1 MEWAGQVTSR
11 DATCCR
17 WAALVRWLV
26 LPHSV
31 IRSASFEARAR
42 QRRGYF
48 IFRSKMDLRRLNFFL
63 LLLANAVFA
72 SLQSKQQVLLD
83 MRSSGGELG
92 WLTLPYEN
100 GWEIVQTVVNSS
112 LFYTYSVCNIES
124 NEQDNWLRT
133 TFIQRR
139 PGTTRVSVELRFI
152 VRDCNSF
159 GGSSVS
165 CKETFNFFI
174 YETDADVGTNFRKG
188 QFRKLATIAPDEVT
202 RDQTLLVNTETRTVG
217 PLSRKGFYLAFQD
230 MGACVGL
237 LSVRVYYKTC
247 PATVQSLASFPE
259 TVADAWREVEG
270 ACVEN
275 AVSQATPR
283 IYCTAEGE
291 WVVPVGQCQ
300 CLAGY
305 ETTGE
310 ACQECKPGY
319 FKASVSASLCLPCP
333 ANTKPSLVGATR
345 CECEDGFFRSPSDTP
360 TSPCSAPPSAP
371 RELTATTLSADG
383 RLQLAWSPP
392 LITGGRADLTYSV
405 LCELCDSVSCAPC
418 GEKVR
423 FEPGPADLRDAAVVV
438 CDLDS
443 HLNYT
448 FTVETHSGVSQYGV
462 ARPTATITT
471 ALDYTD
477 PPKVTLIH
485 LDDRGPTSL
494 SLSWTLS
501 RRPPA
506 HISHRYELMYRRK
519 DGDGERDVTTYTVLI
534 LDKSSV
540 HINDLT
546 PDTTYLFRV
555 QPLGP
560 EGIAGSYSTEYE
572 FHTPPIA
579 ESQIQSPSTMVMGAV
594 AGVAVVLLIVVAVL
608 LLRKRRL
615 RSRRRGGPEDPYFS
629 SDQLKPLKTY
639 VDPHMYEDPNIAIQ
653 KFVTEIDPN
662 AIGKQKVIGV
672 GECLDRLAVGVEIET
687 TSGGDAVSCSVRP
700 PGEFGEVFRGVMKSP
715 SRGEVA
721 VAIKTLKPGYSEKQR
736 QDFLSEASIMG
747 QFSHPNIIRLEG
759 VVTKFKHAMIVTE
772 YMENGALDLYLKDR
786 DGEIPA
792 YQLGGML
799 RGIAAGMKYL
809 SDMNYVHRD
818 LAARNVL
825 VNSDLECKV
834 SDFGLSRV
842 LEDDAEGTYTTKGGK
857 IPIRWTAPEAI
868 AYRKFTSASDVWSYG
883 IVMWEVMAFGERPY
897 WDMSNHEV
905 MKAINEAFRLP
916 APMDCPSAIYQ
927 LMLQCWQHDRSK
939 RPRFSDIVNILDKLL
954 QSPESLSTIADFDPR
969 VSIRL
974 PSTSGCDGTMFRS
987 VPEWLESI
995 KMSQYNESFARA
1007 GVSTME
1013 QVLALR
1019 PEDIRNIGVRLPGH
1033 MKRIV
1038 YSILGLKDEC
1048 SSLSVF
1054 AV

>member
-1 MEWAGQVTSR
+1 ME
-11 DATCCR
+11 
-17 WAALVRWLV
+17 
-26 LPHSV
+26 
-31 IRSASFEARAR
+31 
-42 QRRGYF
+42 
-48 IFRSKMDLRRLNFFL
+48 LRRVNVFL
-63 LLLANAVFA
+63 FLFINQVFT
-72 SLQSKQQVLLD
+72 SLQSKEQVLLD
-83 MRSSGGELG
+83 MSASGSELG
-92 WLTLPYEN
+92 WLTLPHEN
-100 GWEIVQTVVNSS
+100 GWEIVQTVVNGS
-112 LFYTYSVCNIES
+112 LFYTYSVCSIDS
-124 NEQDNWLRT
+124 TEQDNWLRT

-139 PGTTRVSVELRFI
+139 PGTTRVSVELRFV
-152 VRDCNSF
+152 VRDCNTF
-159 GGSSVS
+159 EGASVA
-165 CKETFNFFI
+165 CKETFNLFI
-174 YETDADVGTNFRKG
+174 SEADADVGTNFRKA
-188 QFRKLATIAPDEVT
+188 QFRKVATIAPDEVT
-202 RDQTLLVNTETRTVG
+202 RGRVLKVNTETRTVG
-217 PLSRKGFYLAFQD
+217 PLSRRGFYLAFQD
-230 MGACVGL
+230 MGACVAL

-247 PATVQSLASFPE
+247 PSTVQSLAAFPE
-259 TVADAWREVEG
+259 TVADALREVEG

-283 IYCTAEGE
+283 IYCTADGE

-305 ETTGE
+305 ETTGDS
-310 ACQECKPGY
+310 CQACKPGY
-319 FKASVSASLCLPCP
+319 FKPSVSGQFCQVCP
-333 ANTKPSLVGATR
+333 ANTKPSTAGASECQ
-345 CECEDGFFRSPSDTP
+345 CEEGFFRSPSDPP
-360 TSPCSAPPSAP
+360 TSACSAPPSAP
-371 RELTATTLSADG
+371 RDLTSTTLSAEG
-383 RLQLAWSPP
+383 RLQLSWSPP
-392 LITGGRADLTYSV
+392 LVTGGRSDLTYSV
-405 LCELCDSVSCAPC
+405 VCEHCDGALCVPC
-418 GEKVR
+418 GEKIR
-423 FEPGPADLRDAAVVV
+423 FESGPTDLQDTTVVV
-438 CDLDS
+438 GDLDS

-448 FTVETHSGVSQYGV
+448 FTVEAHSGVSQFGTE
-462 ARPTATITT
+462 RPTASITT

-485 LDDRGPTSL
+485 LDDRGPNSL

-506 HISHRYELMYRRK
+506 HINHRYELMYRRK
-519 DGDGERDVTTYTVLI
+519 DDNDERDVTTYTVLI
-534 LDKSSV
+534 LEKSSV
-540 HINDLT
+540 QINDLT
-546 PDTTYLFRV
+546 PDTTYMFRV
-555 QPLGP
+555 QAMSP
-560 EGIAGSYSTEYE
+560 EGNPGSYSVEHE
-572 FHTPPIA
+572 FHTSSLA
-579 ESQIQSPSTMVMGAV
+579 ESQIQNNSTMVMGAV
-594 AGVAVVLLIVVAVL
+594 FGVGVILLVVVAVL

-615 RSRRRGGPEDPYFS
+615 NSRGRGGPEDPYFS
-629 SDQLKPLKTY
+629 TDQLKPLKTY

-653 KFVTEIDPN
+653 KFVTEIDPS
-662 AIGKQKVIGV
+662 AISKQKVIGV
-672 GECLDRLAVGVEIET
+672 
-687 TSGGDAVSCSVRP
+687 
-700 PGEFGEVFRGVMKSP
+700 GEFGEVFRGVMKTP
-715 SRGEVA
+715 GRGEAA

-759 VVTKFKHAMIVTE
+759 VVTKFKHPMIVTE
-772 YMENGALDLYLKDR
+772 YMENGALDTYLKGR
-786 DGEIPA
+786 DGEIPS
-792 YQLGGML
+792 YQLVGML

-809 SDMNYVHRD
+809 SDMSYVHRD

-825 VNSDLECKV
+825 VNSNLECKV

-842 LEDDAEGTYTTKGGK
+842 LEDDAEGTYTTRGGK

-868 AYRKFTSASDVWSYG
+868 AYRKFASASDVWSFG

-954 QSPESLSTIADFDPR
+954 RNPESLKTIADFDPR

-995 KMSQYNESFARA
+995 KMSQYNESFSRA
-1007 GVSTME
+1007 GITSME

-1019 PEDIRNIGVRLPGH
+1019 HEDIRNIGVRLPGH
-1033 MKRIV
+1033 MKRIA
-1038 YSILGLKDEC
+1038 YSILGLKDET

>member
-1 MEWAGQVTSR
+1 ME
-11 DATCCR
+11 
-17 WAALVRWLV
+17 
-26 LPHSV
+26 
-31 IRSASFEARAR
+31 
-42 QRRGYF
+42 
-48 IFRSKMDLRRLNFFL
+48 LRRVNILFFL
-63 LLLANAVFA
+63 FINQVFT
-72 SLQSKQQVLLD
+72 SLQSKEQVLLD
-83 MRSSGGELG
+83 MRTSGSELG

-100 GWEIVQTVVNSS
+100 GWEIVQTVVNGS
-112 LFYTYSVCNIES
+112 LLYTYSVCSIDS
-124 NEQDNWLRT
+124 SEQDNWLRT

-139 PGTTRVSVELRFI
+139 PGTSRVSVELRFV
-152 VRDCNSF
+152 VRDCNTF
-159 GGSSVS
+159 EGASVA
-165 CKETFNFFI
+165 CKETFNLYI
-174 YETDADVGTNFRKG
+174 SEADADVGTNFRKG
-188 QFRKLATIAPDEVT
+188 QFRKVATIAPDEVT
-202 RDQTLLVNTETRTVG
+202 RGRVLKVNTETRTVG
-217 PLSRKGFYLAFQD
+217 PLSRRGFYLAFQD
-230 MGACVGL
+230 MGACVAL

-247 PATVQSLASFPE
+247 PSTVQSLATFPE
-259 TVADAWREVEG
+259 TVADALREVEG

-275 AVSQATPR
+275 AISQTTPR
-283 IYCTAEGE
+283 IYCSAEGE

-305 ETTGE
+305 ETTGDS
-310 ACQECKPGY
+310 CQACKPGY
-319 FKASVSASLCLPCP
+319 FKPSVSSQFCQVCP
-333 ANTKPSLVGATR
+333 GNTKPSAAGATE
-345 CECEDGFFRSPSDTP
+345 CQCEDGFYRSPTDPP
-360 TSPCSAPPSAP
+360 TSACSAPPSAP
-371 RELTATTLSADG
+371 RDLSSTTLSAEG
-383 RLQLAWSPP
+383 RLQLSWSPP
-392 LITGGRADLTYSV
+392 LVTGGRRDLTYSV
-405 LCELCDSVSCAPC
+405 VCELCEGTPCVPC
-418 GEKVR
+418 GDKIR
-423 FEPGPADLRDAAVVV
+423 FEPGPTDLQDTTVIVSE
-438 CDLDS
+438 LDS

-448 FTVETHSGVSQYGV
+448 FTVEAHSGVSQFSTE
-462 ARPTATITT
+462 RPTESITT

-485 LDDRGPTSL
+485 LDDRSPTSL
-494 SLSWTLS
+494 SLSWSLS

-506 HISHRYELMYRRK
+506 HINHRYELMYRRK
-519 DGDGERDVTTYTVLI
+519 DDDGERDVTTYTVLI
-534 LDKSSV
+534 LEKSSV
-540 HINDLT
+540 QINDLT
-546 PDTTYLFRV
+546 PDTSYMFRV
-555 QPLGP
+555 QAMSP
-560 EGIAGSYSTEYE
+560 EGTAGSYSMEHE
-572 FHTPPIA
+572 FHTSPLA
-579 ESQIQSPSTMVMGAV
+579 ESQVQNNSTIVMGAV
-594 AGVAVVLLIVVAVL
+594 IGVAVILLVVVAVL

-615 RSRRRGGPEDPYFS
+615 SVRGRGGPEDPYFS
-629 SDQLKPLKTY
+629 TDQLKPLKTY
-639 VDPHMYEDPNIAIQ
+639 VDPHMYEDPNIAIH

-662 AIGKQKVIGV
+662 AINKQKVIGV
-672 GECLDRLAVGVEIET
+672 
-687 TSGGDAVSCSVRP
+687 
-700 PGEFGEVFRGVMKSP
+700 GEFGEVFRGVMKTP
-715 SRGEVA
+715 TRGEVA

-759 VVTKFKHAMIVTE
+759 VVTKFKHVMIVTE
-772 YMENGALDLYLKDR
+772 YMENGALDTYLKDR
-786 DGEIPA
+786 DGEIPS
-792 YQLGGML
+792 YQLVGML

-825 VNSDLECKV
+825 VNSNLECKV

-842 LEDDAEGTYTTKGGK
+842 LEDDAEGTYTTRGGK

-868 AYRKFTSASDVWSYG
+868 AYRKFTSASDVWSFG

-916 APMDCPSAIYQ
+916 APMDCPSAVYQ

-954 QSPESLSTIADFDPR
+954 RSPESLKPIADFDPR

-1007 GVSTME
+1007 GITSME

-1019 PEDIRNIGVRLPGH
+1019 HEDIRNIGVRLPGH
-1033 MKRIV
+1033 MKRIA
-1038 YSILGLKDEC
+1038 YSILGLKDET